1 MWKAML
7 KYKIR
12 SATWLHSI
20 AYILFFLTLTTN
32 NAVLLI
38 LLLPT
43 AIISL
48 LGGVMLWLVRVLKEA
63 KEKELL

>member
-1 MWKAML
+1 MWKTIL
-7 KYKIR
+7 KDKIR
-12 SATWLHSI
+12 SALWLHVI
-20 AYILFFLTLTTN
+20 AYISFFLTLATN

-38 LLLPT
+38 LLLPA

-48 LGGVMLWLVRVLKEA
+48 FGGVMLWLVSVLKEA

>member
-1 MWKAML
+1 MWKTIL

-20 AYILFFLTLTTN
+20 AYILFFLTLMTN

>member
-1 MWKAML
+1 VRKTIL

-12 SATWLHSI
+12 SAAWLHSI
-20 AYILFFLTLTTN
+20 AYILFLLTLMTN

-48 LGGVMLWLVRVLKEA
+48 LGGVMLWLVSVLKEA

>member
-1 MWKAML
+1 MWKAIL

-12 SATWLHSI
+12 AATWLHSV

-43 AIISL
+43 AMISL
-48 LGGVMLWLVRVLKEA
+48 LGGVMLWLVSVLKEA